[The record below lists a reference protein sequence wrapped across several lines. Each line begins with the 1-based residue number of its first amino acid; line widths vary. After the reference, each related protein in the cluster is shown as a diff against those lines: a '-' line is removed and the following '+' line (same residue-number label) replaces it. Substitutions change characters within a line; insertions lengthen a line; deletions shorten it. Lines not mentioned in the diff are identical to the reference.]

1 MELATQAPVLDPLLV
16 PVGGG
21 WLIGGI
27 AAWHAGGTKVIGVE
41 PEEAPTLTEAL
52 RAGRSVDAKAGGI
65 AADSLAPRR
74 GGELMLPIAQAHVAR
89 VVLVSD
95 AAIRHAQEVLWAS
108 VRIVAEPG
116 AAAPLAALLMGG
128 YVPSLGERVG
138 VIISGGN
145 TTAVDFTG
153 DRRKTRAPGTEPRRE
168 TLEAS
173 VTRRSHGSSD
183 GCPA

>member
-1 MELATQAPVLDPLLV
+1 VQAPDLDTLLV

-21 WLIGGI
+21 GLIGGI
-27 AAWHAGGTKVIGVE
+27 SAWYAGGTKVIGVE

-52 RAGRSVDAKAGGI
+52 RAGQPVDTKSGGI

-74 GGELMLPIAQAHVAR
+74 VGQLMLPIAQAYVER

-95 AAIRHAQEVLWAS
+95 AAIRRAQEVLWAS

-116 AAAPLAALLMGG
+116 AAAPLAALLARG
-128 YVPSLGERVG
+128 YVPARGERIG

-145 TTAVDFTG
+145 TTGVDFGENLHNVERT
-153 DRRKTRAPGTEPRRE
+153 A
-168 TLEAS
+168 
-173 VTRRSHGSSD
+173 V
-183 GCPA
+183 

>member
-1 MELATQAPVLDPLLV
+1 MAHWVPPAPWVLDSLLV

-21 WLIGGI
+21 GLIGGI
-27 AAWHAGGTKVIGVE
+27 AAWYSGGAKVIGVE

-52 RAGRSVDAKAGGI
+52 RAGRPVDAKTGGI

-74 GGELMLPIAQAHVAR
+74 VGELMFPIAQACVER

-95 AAIRHAQEVLWAS
+95 AAIRRAQEVLWAS

-116 AAAPLAALLMGG
+116 AAAPLAALLTGS

-138 VIISGGN
+138 VIISGQHHRRRLHRRA
-145 TTAVDFTG
+145 AVDKR
-153 DRRKTRAPGTEPRRE
+153 DRDGATR
-168 TLEAS
+168 
-173 VTRRSHGSSD
+173 
-183 GCPA
+183 